1 MTTRSENE
9 KAVIEAFTNGLTHA
23 VNLNEDEIAYLKR
36 DVLTTNLVLFGKYV
50 IGSYKAA
57 NDKFPS
63 FDDQRMMA
71 KIYTDMILGMLRDF
85 IDCSER
91 GDLDEPE

>member
-1 MTTRSENE
+1 MKRTEAQKVTL
-9 KAVIEAFTNGLTHA
+9 EAFRNGPTHA
-23 VNLNEDEIAYLKR
+23 FNLTEDEIAYLKR
-36 DVLTTNLVLFGKYV
+36 DVLTYNLVMFGKYV
-50 IGSYKAA
+50 IESYKKA

-63 FDDQRMMA
+63 YDDQRIMA

-91 GDLDEPE
+91 DELDG

>member
-23 VNLNEDEIAYLKR
+23 VNLDEDVVGCIKSE
-36 DVLTTNLVLFGKYV
+36 VLGYNLALFGKYV
-50 IGSYKAA
+50 IESYKASHGQ
-57 NDKFPS
+57 FPS

-91 GDLDEPE
+91 GDLDEPV